1 MNRLFIMT
9 SLTGLLLWT
18 MILPAK
24 ETVSFEKEIVPL
36 LAKRCLECHNARDVK
51 GGLDLSSRKATL
63 RGGDSGHVIAAG
75 KVDDSP
81 LIERLAAGEMPPKS
95 RGQSQKLPADEIAM
109 LTRWI
114 AEGAQW
120 PAGREIDIYEKTT
133 DVRGGLDWW
142 SLQPVRRPA
151 VPRIRQTERVSNP
164 IDAFILAQLEKRN
177 LKPAPQAD
185 KRTLIRRAYFDLLGL
200 PPTAEQVTAF
210 VENNQPEAY
219 EQLLDQLLESKHY
232 GERWARYWLD
242 LVRFAETCGYERDQ
256 LKPNIWRYR
265 DWVIKAFNSD
275 MPYDRFVTDQLAGD
289 EVPHRDEQ
297 SVVATGMIRAGTWN
311 DEPND
316 AADYLYTRLED
327 MVHTTTSAF
336 IGLTVKCARCHDHK
350 FDPIRQTD
358 YYRTA
363 SIFWSGYIGQG
374 NLGGPSKTQLGL
386 DVFGWTDKGRTAD
399 PIRLLIKGERH
410 QPGEIIEPAT
420 LSSIPAL
427 ETKLAP
433 PPPESKTTHRRLQFA
448 QWITL
453 PDHPLTA
460 RVMVNRLWL
469 HHFGQG
475 IVRTPN
481 NFGFKSSP
489 PTHPRLLDW
498 LAAELVEGKWTLKR
512 MHKLIMMSST
522 YRQSSRH
529 PDQQQYRQ
537 KDFLNESWWRFNRRR
552 LDSEALRDSMLA
564 VSGRLN
570 PKMGGPSFYP
580 RMSKEAL
587 EGLSRKSNAWGTS
600 TLSERSRRS
609 IYMMTKRSRLLP
621 LMTTFDFT
629 DTTLPCGQRDVTT
642 VPTQS
647 LALLNNHFVHE
658 QSAAMAR
665 RIQKETD
672 KNAAKG
678 VARAW
683 QLALGRNPTDTET
696 AAAVAHINT
705 QLASFSRQ
713 LKSGLATDKNVNS
726 LGVKEK
732 LTLWLK
738 ADDGLQLDKD
748 GGVTFW
754 YDSSGSS
761 DDVLL
766 PHGGSQSDSSKRPRL
781 VANAIRKRPAIR
793 FDGKDD
799 FLDLVGVPLRGQD
812 FSLFVVA
819 SDRGTN
825 VKHRAIIS
833 NWHSRGR
840 STTSFFLGLTGKS
853 NVRLSD
859 AFAPAGSLKNPATA
873 FLLSA
878 FNSQQGA
885 STYQG
890 RTLLASAGQLPKRD
904 LAGPYAIGVQGN
916 YGTEYWNG
924 DIAELILFARTL
936 SETERVAVWN
946 YLANRYQLKL
956 DEQTDDPQHLALASL
971 CHVLMNTNE
980 FLYID

>member
-1 MNRLFIMT
+1 MNRLSTMT
-9 SLTGLLLWT
+9 SLVGLFLWA
-18 MILPAK
+18 MILPALEK
-24 ETVSFEKEIVPL
+24 VSFEKEIVPL
-36 LAKRCLECHNARDVK
+36 LAKRCLECHNVRDEK
-51 GGLDLSSRKATL
+51 GGLNLSSRKTTMQ
-63 RGGDSGHVIAAG
+63 GGDSGHVIIAG
-75 KVDDSP
+75 KVTDSP
-81 LIERLAAGEMPPKS
+81 LIERLVTGEMPPKS
-95 RGQSQKLPADEIAM
+95 RGQSQKLPADEIAL

-120 PAGREIDIYEKTT
+120 PEDRHIDIYEKTT

-142 SLQPVRRPA
+142 SLQPVQRPA
-151 VPRIRQTERVSNP
+151 VPLVRQTDRISNP
-164 IDAFILAQLEKRN
+164 IDAFILARLEKAN
-177 LKPAPQAD
+177 LKPAPLAE
-185 KRTLIRRAYFDLLGL
+185 KRTLIRRAYFDLVGL
-200 PPTAEQVTAF
+200 PPTASQVTAF
-210 VENNQPEAY
+210 VNNKKLEAY
-219 EQLLDQLLESKHY
+219 EQLIDELLASKHY

-256 LKPNIWRYR
+256 LKPDIWRYR
-265 DWVIKAFNSD
+265 DWVINAFNSD
-275 MPYDRFVTDQLAGD
+275 MPYDRFVIDQLAGD
-289 EVPHRDEQ
+289 EVPYRDEE
-297 SVVATGMIRAGTWN
+297 SVIATGMIRAGTWN

-363 SIFWSGYIGQG
+363 SIFWAGYIGQG
-374 NLGGPSKTQLGL
+374 NLGGPSKEQLGL
-386 DVFGWTDKGRTAD
+386 DVFGWTDKARIAG

-410 QPGEIIEPAT
+410 QPGDVIEPAT
-420 LSSIPAL
+420 LSSIPSL
-427 ETKLAP
+427 EKKLAAP
-433 PPPESKTTHRRLQFA
+433 PVESKTTHRRLQFA
-448 QWITL
+448 RWITR

-489 PTHPRLLDW
+489 PTHPQLLDW

-522 YRQSSRH
+522 YRQSSQH
-529 PDQQQYRQ
+529 PDQQQYQ
-537 KDFLNESWWRFNRRR
+537 QQDFLNESWWRFNRQR
-552 LDSEALRDSMLA
+552 LDSEALRDAMLA

-570 PKMGGPSFYP
+570 PKMGGASFYP

-587 EGLSRKSNAWGTS
+587 EGLSRKSSAWGTS
-600 TLSERSRRS
+600 TLAERSRRS

-647 LALLNNHFVHE
+647 LALLNNHFVHD
-658 QSAAMAR
+658 QSSAMAR
-665 RIQKETD
+665 RILKETGND
-672 KNAAKG
+672 PAKG
-678 VARAW
+678 AERAW
-683 QLALGRNPTDTET
+683 QLALGRNPTAAEN
-696 AAAVAHINT
+696 AAAVAHIKT
-705 QLASFSRQ
+705 QLASFSQ
-713 LKSGLATDKNVNS
+713 QPKAGLAADKNANS
-726 LGVKEK
+726 LAVKEK
-732 LTLWLK
+732 LVLWLK
-738 ADDGLQLDKD
+738 ADNGLQLDKD
-748 GGVTFW
+748 GGVMFW
-754 YDSSGSS
+754 KDSSGSS
-761 DDVLL
+761 IDGLH
-766 PHGGSQSDSSKRPRL
+766 PHDGSQLNPIKRPRL
-781 VANAIRKRPAIR
+781 VASAIQDRPAIR

-799 FLDLVGVPLRGQD
+799 FLHLAGAPLWAQD

-825 VKHRAIIS
+825 TKHRAIIS
-833 NWHSRGR
+833 NWHRRGR
-840 STTSFFLGLTGKS
+840 STTSFFFGLTGKS
-853 NVRLSD
+853 NIRLSD
-859 AFAPAGSLKNPATA
+859 AFAPAGSLKNAATA
-873 FLLSA
+873 FLLSG
-878 FNSQQGA
+878 FNSSQGA
-885 STYQG
+885 STYEG
-890 RTLLASAGQLPKRD
+890 RTMLASTEQLPKRD
-904 LAGPYAIGVQGN
+904 IAGPYVIGVQGN

-924 DIAELILFARTL
+924 DIAEIILFARTL
-936 SETERVAVWN
+936 SETECEAVWN

-956 DEQTDDPQHLALASL
+956 GAQPNDSQYLALASL
-971 CHVLMNTNE
+971 CHVLINTNE

>member
-1 MNRLFIMT
+1 MKRRFTMT
-9 SLTGLLLWT
+9 VLAGLLLPAFL
-18 MILPAK
+18 LPAQ
-24 ETVSFEKEIVPL
+24 EEFSFEKEIVPL
-36 LAKRCLECHNARDVK
+36 LAKRCLECHNATDEK
-51 GGLDLSSRKATL
+51 GGLDLSNRKAAL
-63 RGGDSGHVIAAG
+63 AGGDSGHAIASG
-75 KVDDSP
+75 KVTDSL
-81 LIERLAAGEMPPKS
+81 LIERVVAGEMPPKS
-95 RGQSQKLPADEIAM
+95 RGQSQKLPAAEIA
-109 LTRWI
+109 LLNRWI

-120 PAGREIDIYEKTT
+120 PEGREIDIYEKTT

-142 SLQPVRRPA
+142 SLQPVKRPA
-151 VPRIRQTERVSNP
+151 VPKVKQAERVHNP
-164 IDAFILAQLEKRN
+164 IDAFILAQLEKRL
-177 LKPAPQAD
+177 LKPAPLAG

-200 PPTAEQVTAF
+200 PPTAGQVEAF
-210 VENNQPEAY
+210 INNKNPKAY
-219 EQLLDQLLESKHY
+219 EQLVDGLLASKHY

-265 DWVIKAFNSD
+265 DWVINAFNND
-275 MPYDRFVTDQLAGD
+275 MPYDRFVADQLAGD
-289 EVPHRDEQ
+289 EVPYRDEQ
-297 SVVATGMIRAGTWN
+297 SVIATGMIRAGTWN

-363 SIFWSGYIGQG
+363 SIFWSGYIGQA
-374 NLGGPSKTQLGL
+374 NLGGPNKAQLGM
-386 DVFGWTDKGRTAD
+386 DVFGWTDKGRTAA

-410 QPGEIIEPAT
+410 KPGEVVEPAT
-420 LSSIPAL
+420 LSTIPAL
-427 ETKLAP
+427 EKKLTP
-433 PPPESKTTHRRLQFA
+433 PPADSKTTRRRLQFA
-448 QWITL
+448 QWITS

-460 RVMVNRLWL
+460 RVIVNRLWL

-489 PTHPRLLDW
+489 PTHPQLLDW
-498 LAAELVEGKWTLKR
+498 LAAELVAGKWTLKR
-512 MHKLIMMSST
+512 MHKLIMMSAT
-522 YRQSSRH
+522 YRQSSQH
-529 PDQQQYRQ
+529 PEQAEYAQ
-537 KDFLNESWWRFNRRR
+537 KDFLNKTWWRFNRRR
-552 LDSEALRDSMLA
+552 LDSEALRDAMLS

-580 RMSKEAL
+580 VMSKEAL

-600 TLSERSRRS
+600 TLAERSRRS

-665 RIQKETD
+665 RILKETGND
-672 KNAAKG
+672 PAKAA
-678 VARAW
+678 ARAW
-683 QLALGRNPTDTET
+683 QLALGRQPT
-696 AAAVAHINT
+696 AAESAAGVAHIKA
-705 QLASFSRQ
+705 QLAGFSQ
-713 LKSGLATDKNVNS
+713 QSKPGANGVPKVDALTVKKNLA
-726 LGVKEK
+726 
-732 LTLWLK
+732 LWLK
-738 ADDGLQLDKD
+738 ADHGLQIDKD
-748 GGVTFW
+748 GGVQFW
-754 YDSSGSS
+754 KDSSGSS
-761 DDVLL
+761 IDGLH
-766 PHGGSQSDSSKRPRL
+766 PHDSSQSDPAKRPRL
-781 VANAIRKRPAIR
+781 VAKAIGERPVIR

-799 FLDLVGVPLRGQD
+799 FLHLAGAPLWGQD

-819 SDRGTN
+819 RDRGTN
-825 VKHRAIIS
+825 PKHREIIS
-833 NWHSRGR
+833 NWHRRGR
-840 STTSFFLGLTGKS
+840 STSSFFLGLTGKA

-859 AFAPAGSLKNPATA
+859 AFAPAGAVKDPAKH

-878 FNSQQGA
+878 FNSTQGA
-885 STYQG
+885 ATYQG
-890 RTLLASAGQLPKRD
+890 RTLLASAGQLSKRD
-904 LAGPYAIGVQGN
+904 VAGPYVIGVQGN

-924 DIAELILFARTL
+924 DIAELILFARAL
-936 SETERVAVWN
+936 SDTEREAVWS

-956 DEQTDDPQHLALASL
+956 GAQPSDPQHLALASL

>member
-1 MNRLFIMT
+1 MNRLTIIT
-9 SLTGLLLWT
+9 SLTGLLLSASLLT
-18 MILPAK
+18 AQ
-24 ETVSFEKEIVPL
+24 ETVSFEKEIVSII
-36 LAKRCLECHNARDVK
+36 AKRCVECHNARDVK
-51 GGLDLSSRKATL
+51 GGLDLSNRKTAFQ
-63 RGGDSGHVIAAG
+63 GGDSGQVITAG
-75 KVDDSP
+75 KVADSP
-81 LIERLAAGEMPPKS
+81 LIERLVAGEMPPQS
-95 RGQSQKLPADEIAM
+95 RGQSQKLPAHEIAL

-120 PAGREIDIYEKTT
+120 PAGRKIDIYEKTT
-133 DVRGGLDWW
+133 NVRGGLDWW
-142 SLQPVRRPA
+142 SLQPVQRPA
-151 VPRIRQTERVSNP
+151 VPDVRQAERVSNP
-164 IDAFILAQLEKRN
+164 IDAFILARLEKSN
-177 LKPAPQAD
+177 LKPAPLAD

-200 PPTAEQVTAF
+200 PPTSEQVTAF
-210 VENNQPEAY
+210 LNNNHPEAY

-265 DWVIKAFNSD
+265 DWIINAFNSD

-289 EVPHRDEQ
+289 EVPYRDEQ
-297 SVVATGMIRAGTWN
+297 SVIATGMIRAGTWN

-363 SIFWSGYIGQG
+363 SIFWAGYIGQG
-374 NLGGPSKTQLGL
+374 NLGGPTKEQLGL
-386 DVFGWTDKGRTAD
+386 DVFGWTDKGRTAQ
-399 PIRLLIKGERH
+399 PIHLLIKGERKK
-410 QPGEIIEPAT
+410 PGDVIEPAT

-427 ETKLAP
+427 EKQLIAP
-433 PPPESKTTHRRLQFA
+433 PAESKTTHRRLQFA
-448 QWITL
+448 QWITR

-460 RVMVNRLWL
+460 RVMVNRLWQ

-489 PTHPRLLDW
+489 PTHPQLLDW
-498 LAAELVEGKWTLKR
+498 LAAELVEGNWTLKR
-512 MHKLIMMSST
+512 MHKLIMLSST
-522 YRQSSRH
+522 YRQSSQH
-529 PDQQQYRQ
+529 PNQQQYQ
-537 KDFLNESWWRFNRRR
+537 QQDFLNESWWRFNRQR
-552 LDSEALRDSMLA
+552 LDSEALRDAMLA

-570 PKMGGPSFYP
+570 RKMGGASFYP

-587 EGLSRKSNAWGTS
+587 EGLSRKSSAWGTS
-600 TLSERSRRS
+600 TLAERSRRS

-647 LALLNNHFVHE
+647 LALMNNHFVHD
-658 QSAAMAR
+658 QSSAMAR
-665 RIQKETD
+665 RILKETGKD
-672 KNAAKG
+672 PTKAAE
-678 VARAW
+678 RAW
-683 QLALGRNPTDTET
+683 QLALGRNPTAAET
-696 AAAVAHINT
+696 AAAVAHIKT
-705 QLASFSRQ
+705 QLASFSQ
-713 LKSGLATDKNVNS
+713 QPKTGLTADKNANS
-726 LGVKEK
+726 LAVKEK
-732 LTLWLK
+732 LALWLK
-738 ADDGLQLDKD
+738 ADNGLQLDKD
-748 GGVTFW
+748 GGVMFW
-754 YDSSGSS
+754 KDSSGSS
-761 DDVLL
+761 IDGLH
-766 PHGGSQSDSSKRPRL
+766 PHDGSQFDPIKRPRL
-781 VANAIRKRPAIR
+781 IASAIQDRPAIR

-799 FLDLVGVPLRGQD
+799 FLHLAGVPLWTQD

-819 SDRGTN
+819 SDRGSNT
-825 VKHRAIIS
+825 KHRAIIS
-833 NWHSRGR
+833 NWHRRGR
-840 STTSFFLGLTGKS
+840 STTSFFFGLTGKS
-853 NVRLSD
+853 NIRLSD
-859 AFAPAGSLKNPATA
+859 AFAPAGSLKNPTTP
-873 FLLSA
+873 FLLSG
-878 FNSQQGA
+878 FNSKQGA
-885 STYQG
+885 STYEG
-890 RTLLASAGQLPKRD
+890 RTLLASAGQLSKRD
-904 LAGPYAIGVQGN
+904 VAGPYVIGVQGN

-936 SETERVAVWN
+936 TDTEREAVWN
-946 YLANRYQLKL
+946 YLANRYKLKL
-956 DEQTDDPQHLALASL
+956 DAQPDDPQHLALASL